1 MLGNGSNRAQT
12 AKYAQKNMTALQRS
26 QQAKTAPG
34 TKRVPHNYGN
44 QTVNDDGNRAGREEH
59 NTSGLQLSYAE
70 ILSQSKDGPTM
81 VIEENVVELN
91 SNRQISDVA

>member
-34 TKRVPHNYGN
+34 TKRVARNYGN
-44 QTVNDDGNRAGREEH
+44 QAVTEMITPQPAREEH
-59 NTSGLQLSYAE
+59 NISGIQLSYAE
-70 ILSQSKDGPTM
+70 ILS
-81 VIEENVVELN
+81 
-91 SNRQISDVA
+91 